1 MKDSQFRSIK
11 DQSTLIDADK
21 KSKKKSTRIRKTH
34 DEFEKSARIG
44 KSKNCVKLKDAN
56 NKKSRVSHF

>member
-1 MKDSQFRSIK
+1 M
-11 DQSTLIDADK
+11 IDADK